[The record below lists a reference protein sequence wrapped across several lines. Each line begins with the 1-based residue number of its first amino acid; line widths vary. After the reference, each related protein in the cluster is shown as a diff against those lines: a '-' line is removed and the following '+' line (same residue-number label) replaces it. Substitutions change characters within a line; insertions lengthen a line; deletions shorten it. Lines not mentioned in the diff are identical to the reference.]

1 MYYIDMSR
9 MYDISIR
16 REKTEIMGKS
26 KEKTSETAALS
37 SRSQL
42 VMLNRIVKETY
53 RVVAVGIVLL
63 LIFSGVNV
71 MLSVT
76 NEERLESTMLLN
88 QYRIGSKNL
97 TSDVQSFAVT
107 GNKQYYDGYMNEL
120 NVEKNRDVAWDGLK
134 KNDITDEEWAQME
147 QIAALSNGLV
157 PLEEEA
163 IAYAQNGDLT
173 TAMSYVFG
181 DEYEATVQEINSL
194 TDTCIANIQNRMAK
208 KQSMLNIIMIISELA
223 FVISFIYI
231 VKKIIDTIK
240 FSRKE
245 LLDPILKVSEQMTEL
260 AQGRF
265 DKEVDMFPDDSEV
278 GRMVEAIIFMKQNFS
293 NMIHEISDVLGRMGD
308 GCYTV
313 EVSDEY
319 VGEFIKIKES
329 MEKIVDDTR
338 KTLVTIREVA
348 KELDSGSEQL
358 AKAAEDLAEGSTTQ
372 ASDVSAVAT
381 MINEMTR
388 SMEAEASSARETV
401 ELSVHA
407 EQVLMEGNVKMQELK
422 VAIGEISKC
431 SEEIN
436 TIIGTI
442 QDIASQTNLLSLNA
456 AIEAARAGEA
466 GKGFAVVAEQV
477 KKLAEES
484 AEAASKTTSLIE
496 MTVQTVD
503 KGILIADE
511 TVQNMEGVIEGT
523 KVATQK
529 MQQVAEAL
537 EREARNMNQIDANIN
552 HVAEVVDNNSATSEE
567 TAAISQEQAAN
578 VSTMAQM
585 MEQFEI

>member
-1 MYYIDMSR
+1 
-9 MYDISIR
+9 
-16 REKTEIMGKS
+16 MGRTN
-26 KEKTSETAALS
+26 ENAGEQGVTNT
-37 SRSQL
+37 RSQL
-42 VMLNRIVKETY
+42 VRLNKIVKETY
-53 RVVAVGIVLL
+53 RIVAVGIALLVVFSIVNIVLSL
-63 LIFSGVNV
+63 V
-71 MLSVT
+71 
-76 NEERLESTMLLN
+76 NEERLESTMFLN
-88 QYRIGSKNL
+88 QYRMGSKTL
-97 TSDVQSFAVT
+97 TSEVQSLAVT
-107 GNKQYYDGYMNEL
+107 GEQEHYENYMNEL
-120 NVEKNRDVAWDGLK
+120 NVDKNRDIAWEGLQ
-134 KNDITDEEWAQME
+134 KNDITDDEWAQLE

-163 IAYAQNGDLT
+163 IAYAQNGDLE
-173 TAMSYVFG
+173 AAKSYVFG
-181 DEYEATVQEINSL
+181 EEYESTIEQINSL
-194 TDTCIANIQNRMAK
+194 TEECISNVQNRLAK
-208 KQSMLNIIMIISELA
+208 KQSVLNVVMLLSELV
-223 FVISFIYI
+223 FVISFICM
-231 VKKIIDTIK
+231 VKKVMDTIK
-240 FSRKE
+240 FSRAE
-245 LLDPILKVSEQMTEL
+245 LLNPIIKVSEQMTEL

-265 DKEVDMFPDDSEV
+265 DSQVDMVADDSEV
-278 GRMVEAIIFMKQNFS
+278 GRMVEAIVFMKQNFS
-293 NMIHEISDVLGRMGD
+293 NMIYEISDVLGQMGD

-313 EVSDEY
+313 SVSDQY
-319 VGEFIKIKES
+319 VGEFVKIKES

-338 KTLVTIREVA
+338 KTLSTIREVA

-372 ASDVSAVAT
+372 ANDVSAVAT

-388 SMEAEASSARETV
+388 SMEEEAVSARETV

-407 EQVLMEGNVKMQELK
+407 EKVLVEGNIKMQDLK

-442 QDIASQTNLLSLNA
+442 QEIANQTNLLSLNA

-466 GKGFAVVAEQV
+466 GKGFAVVADQV

-496 MTVQTVD
+496 MTVETVD
-503 KGILIADE
+503 KGIMIADE
-511 TVQNMEGVIEGT
+511 TVQNMEDVIEGT

-537 EREARNMNQIDANIN
+537 EREARNMNQIDSSIN
-552 HVAEVVDNNSATSEE
+552 HVAEVVDNNSATSQE
-567 TAAISQEQAAN
+567 TAAISEEQAAN

>member
-1 MYYIDMSR
+1 
-9 MYDISIR
+9 
-16 REKTEIMGKS
+16 MGKRVNAG
-26 KEKTSETAALS
+26 EQELTSAE
-37 SRSQL
+37 SQL
-42 VMLNRIVKETY
+42 VRLNRIVKETY
-53 RVVAVGIVLL
+53 RVVGIGVALFLVFSVVNIVLQTV
-63 LIFSGVNV
+63 S
-71 MLSVT
+71 
-76 NEERLESTMLLN
+76 EERLESTMLLN
-88 QYRIGSKNL
+88 QYRMGSKTL
-97 TSDVQSFAVT
+97 TSEVQSFAIT
-107 GNKQYYDGYMNEL
+107 GEQEYYEAYMNEL
-120 NVEKNRDVAWDGLK
+120 NVAKNREIAWTGLQ
-134 KNDITDEEWAQME
+134 KNDITDAEWAQLE
-147 QIAALSNGLV
+147 HIASLSEGLV
-157 PLEEEA
+157 PLEEKA
-163 IAYAQNGDLT
+163 IACVQNGDLV
-173 TAMSYVFG
+173 TATSYVFG
-181 DEYEATVQEINSL
+181 DEYESTVKQINSL
-194 TDTCIANIQNRMAK
+194 TEECINGVQSRLAK
-208 KQSMLNIIMIISELA
+208 KQNALNAVMIVSELV
-223 FVISFIYI
+223 FIISFIYI
-231 VKKIIDTIK
+231 VKKIMDTIK
-240 FSRKE
+240 FARRE
-245 LLDPILKVSEQMTEL
+245 LLDPIIKVSEQMTEL

-265 DKEVDMFPDDSEV
+265 DSEVDMVSDDSEV

-293 NMIHEISDVLGRMGD
+293 NMIHEISDVLGQMGD

-313 EVSDEY
+313 QVSDQY
-319 VGEFIKIKES
+319 VGEFIRIKES

-338 KTLVTIREVA
+338 RTLSTIRDVA

-372 ASDVSAVAT
+372 ANDVSAVAS
-381 MINEMTR
+381 MINEMAR
-388 SMEAEASSARETV
+388 SMEEEAVSARETV
-401 ELSVHA
+401 QLSVDA
-407 EQVLMEGNVKMQELK
+407 EQVLMEGNIKMQDLK

-503 KGILIADE
+503 KGIMIADE

-552 HVAEVVDNNSATSEE
+552 HVAEVVDNNSATSQE
-567 TAAISQEQAAN
+567 TAAISEEQAAN

>member
-1 MYYIDMSR
+1 MGKTGV
-9 MYDISIR
+9 
-16 REKTEIMGKS
+16 KTEETQAVS
-26 KEKTSETAALS
+26 KH
-37 SRSQL
+37 SQL
-42 VMLNRIVKETY
+42 AMLNRIVKETY
-53 RVVAVGIVLL
+53 KVVAIGIVLFL
-63 LIFSGVNV
+63 VFSVMNI
-71 MLSVT
+71 MLSMV

-88 QYRIGSKNL
+88 QYRMGSKNL

-107 GNKQYYDGYMNEL
+107 GNEVYYEAYMNEL
-120 NVEKNRDVAWDGLK
+120 NVEKNRDVAWEGLK
-134 KNDITDEEWAQME
+134 GNDLTAEEWAQME

-163 IAYAQNGDLT
+163 IAYAQNGDMI

-181 DEYEATVQEINSL
+181 TEYEATVQEINSL
-194 TDTCIANIQNRMAK
+194 TETCIENIQNRMAK
-208 KQSMLNIIMIISELA
+208 KQNMLNIIMVISELA
-223 FVISFIYI
+223 FIVSFIYI

-265 DKEVDMFPDDSEV
+265 DSEVGMYPDESEV

-293 NMIHEISDVLGRMGD
+293 NMIHEISEVLGRMGE

-313 EVSDEY
+313 SVSEQY
-319 VGEFIKIKES
+319 VGEFIQIKES

-338 KTLVTIREVA
+338 KTLTTIREVA

-372 ASDVSAVAT
+372 ASDVSSVAT

-388 SMEAEASSARETV
+388 NMEEEAVSARETV
-401 ELSVHA
+401 EISVHA
-407 EQVLMEGNVKMQELK
+407 EQVLMEGNAKMQELK
-422 VAIGEISKC
+422 AAIGEISKC

-436 TIIGTI
+436 TIIATI

-484 AEAASKTTSLIE
+484 AEAARKTTSLIE

-503 KGILIADE
+503 KGIVIADE
-511 TVQNMEGVIEGT
+511 TVQNMDGVIEGT
-523 KVATQK
+523 KVATEK

-537 EREARNMNQIDANIN
+537 EREARNMNRIDENIN
-552 HVAEVVDNNSATSEE
+552 HVASIVDNNSATSEE

>member
-1 MYYIDMSR
+1 MISSYIIPVFIILLVFYSA
-9 MYDISIR
+9 INIW
-16 REKTEIMGKS
+16 
-26 KEKTSETAALS
+26 LS
-37 SRSQL
+37 S
-42 VMLNRIVKETY
+42 
-53 RVVAVGIVLL
+53 
-63 LIFSGVNV
+63 VNA
-71 MLSVT
+71 
-76 NEERLESTMLLN
+76 EQLESTMFLN
-88 QYRIGSKNL
+88 QYRLGSKTL
-97 TSDVQSFAVT
+97 TSEVQSLAVT
-107 GNKQYYDGYMNEL
+107 GEQEHYENYMNEL
-120 NVEKNRDVAWDGLK
+120 NVDKNRDIAWEGLQ
-134 KNDITDEEWAQME
+134 KNDITDDEWAQLE

-163 IAYAQNGDLT
+163 IAYAQNGDLE
-173 TAMSYVFG
+173 AAKSYVFG
-181 DEYEATVQEINSL
+181 EEYESTIEQINSL
-194 TDTCIANIQNRMAK
+194 TEECISNVQNRLAK
-208 KQSMLNIIMIISELA
+208 KQSVLNVVMLLSELV
-223 FVISFIYI
+223 FVISFICM
-231 VKKIIDTIK
+231 VKKVMDTIK
-240 FSRKE
+240 FSRAE
-245 LLDPILKVSEQMTEL
+245 LLNPIIKVSEQMTEL

-265 DKEVDMFPDDSEV
+265 DSQVDMVADDSEV
-278 GRMVEAIIFMKQNFS
+278 GRMVEAIVFMKQNFS
-293 NMIHEISDVLGRMGD
+293 NMIYEISDVLGQMGD

-313 EVSDEY
+313 SVSDQY
-319 VGEFIKIKES
+319 VGEFVKIKES

-338 KTLVTIREVA
+338 KTLSTIREVA

-372 ASDVSAVAT
+372 ANDVSAVAT

-388 SMEAEASSARETV
+388 SMEEEAVSARETV

-407 EQVLMEGNVKMQELK
+407 EKVLVEGNIKMQDLK

-442 QDIASQTNLLSLNA
+442 QEIANQTNLLSLNA

-466 GKGFAVVAEQV
+466 GKGFAVVADQV

-496 MTVQTVD
+496 MTVETVD
-503 KGILIADE
+503 KGIMIADE
-511 TVQNMEGVIEGT
+511 TVQNMEDVIEGT

-537 EREARNMNQIDANIN
+537 EREARNMNQIDSSIN
-552 HVAEVVDNNSATSEE
+552 HVAEVVDNNSATSQE
-567 TAAISQEQAAN
+567 TAAISEEQAAN

>member
-1 MYYIDMSR
+1 MAGKK
-9 MYDISIR
+9 
-16 REKTEIMGKS
+16 EKEGKS
-26 KEKTSETAALS
+26 KSVN

-53 RVVAVGIVLL
+53 RVVAIGIALFLV
-63 LIFSGVNV
+63 FSVVNITLALV
-71 MLSVT
+71 
-76 NEERLESTMLLN
+76 NEERLESTMFLN

-97 TSDVQSFAVT
+97 TWDVQSFAVT
-107 GNKQYYDGYMNEL
+107 GDPQYYDAYMKEL
-120 NVEKNRDVAWDGLK
+120 EVDKNRDIAWEGLK
-134 KNDITDEEWAQME
+134 KNDIKPEEWAQME

-157 PLEEEA
+157 PLEMEA
-163 IAYAQNGDLT
+163 IKCAQNGDVE

-181 DEYEATVQEINSL
+181 AEYEETVQEINSL
-194 TDTCIANIQNRMAK
+194 TDTCISNIQARMAA
-208 KQSMLNIIMIISELA
+208 KQNMLSIVMFISEIA
-223 FVISFIYI
+223 FLVSFVYI

-260 AQGRF
+260 SQGRF
-265 DKEVDMFPDDSEV
+265 DSEVDMIADDSEV
-278 GRMVEAIIFMKQNFS
+278 GRMVEAIVFMKQNFS
-293 NMIHEISDVLGRMGD
+293 NMIHEISDVLGQMGD

-313 EVSDEY
+313 EVSDQY
-319 VGEFIKIKES
+319 VGEFVKIKES

-338 KTLVTIREVA
+338 KTLLTIREVA

-388 SMEAEASSARETV
+388 SMEDEAVSARETV
-401 ELSVHA
+401 KLSVDA
-407 EQVLMEGNVKMQELK
+407 ERVLMEGNVKMQELK

-436 TIIGTI
+436 TIIATI
-442 QDIASQTNLLSLNA
+442 QDIASQTDLLSLNA

-503 KGILIADE
+503 KGIMIADE

>member
-1 MYYIDMSR
+1 MGKTSV
-9 MYDISIR
+9 
-16 REKTEIMGKS
+16 KTEGAQAAS
-26 KEKTSETAALS
+26 KH
-37 SRSQL
+37 SQL
-42 VMLNRIVKETY
+42 AMLNRIVKETY
-53 RVVAVGIVLL
+53 RVVIIGIVLFL
-63 LIFSGVNV
+63 AFSVVNI
-71 MLSVT
+71 MLSMM

-88 QYRIGSKNL
+88 QYRMGSKNL

-107 GNKQYYDGYMNEL
+107 GSEVYYEAYMNEL
-120 NVEKNRDVAWDGLK
+120 NVEKNRDVAWEGLK
-134 KNDITDEEWAQME
+134 ENDITDEEWTQME

-163 IAYAQNGDLT
+163 IAYAQSGDLI

-181 DEYEATVQEINSL
+181 SEYEATVQEINSL
-194 TDTCIANIQNRMAK
+194 TETCIANVQNRMAK
-208 KQSMLNIIMIISELA
+208 KQNMLNVIMLISELA

-260 AQGRF
+260 AQGHF
-265 DKEVDMFPDDSEV
+265 DSEVGMHPDESEV

-293 NMIHEISDVLGRMGD
+293 NMIHEISDVLGKMGD

-313 EVSDEY
+313 SVSDQY

-338 KTLVTIREVA
+338 KTLTTIREVA

-372 ASDVSAVAT
+372 ASDVSSVAA

-388 SMEAEASSARETV
+388 NMEEEAASARETV
-401 ELSVHA
+401 KISVQA
-407 EQVLMEGNVKMQELK
+407 EQILMEGNAKMQELK
-422 VAIGEISKC
+422 AAIGEISKC

-436 TIIGTI
+436 TIIATI

-511 TVQNMEGVIEGT
+511 TVQNMDGVIEGT
-523 KVATQK
+523 KVATEK
-529 MQQVAEAL
+529 MQQVAKAL
-537 EREARNMNQIDANIN
+537 EREARNMNQIDENIN
-552 HVAEVVDNNSATSEE
+552 HVASIVDNNSATSEE

>member
-1 MYYIDMSR
+1 MVKM
-9 MYDISIR
+9 MQ
-16 REKTEIMGKS
+16 M
-26 KEKTSETAALS
+26 TST
-37 SRSQL
+37 RSQL
-42 VMLNRIVKETY
+42 VRLNRIVKETY
-53 RVVAVGIVLL
+53 RVVAVGIALFLVFSIVNIVLQTV
-63 LIFSGVNV
+63 S
-71 MLSVT
+71 
-76 NEERLESTMLLN
+76 EERLESTMFLN
-88 QYRIGSKNL
+88 QYRMGSKAL
-97 TSDVQSFAVT
+97 TSEVQSFAVT
-107 GNKQYYDGYMNEL
+107 GDAEYYEAYMKEL
-120 NVEKNRDVAWDGLK
+120 NVDKNRDIAWEGLK
-134 KNDITDEEWAQME
+134 KNDITDEEWTQLE
-147 QIAALSNGLV
+147 NIVALSNGLV

-163 IAYAQNGDLT
+163 IACAQNGDLV

-181 DEYEATVQEINSL
+181 AEYEETVKEINSL
-194 TDTCIANIQNRMAK
+194 TDECISGVQSRLTK
-208 KQSMLNIIMIISELA
+208 KQNALNAVMLVSQLI

-231 VKKIIDTIK
+231 VKKVIDTIK
-240 FSRKE
+240 FARTE
-245 LLDPILKVSEQMTEL
+245 LLNPILKVSEQMTEL

-265 DKEVDMFPDDSEV
+265 DSQVDMVPDDSEV

-293 NMIHEISDVLGRMGD
+293 NMIHEISDVLGQMGD

-313 EVSDEY
+313 SVSDQY
-319 VGEFIKIKES
+319 VGEFVRIKES

-388 SMEAEASSARETV
+388 SMEEEAVSARETV

-407 EQVLMEGNVKMQELK
+407 EQVLMEGNVKMQDLK

-442 QDIASQTNLLSLNA
+442 QEIANQTNLLSLNA

-496 MTVQTVD
+496 MTVETVD
-503 KGILIADE
+503 KGIMIADE
-511 TVQNMEGVIEGT
+511 TVQNMEDVIEGT

-537 EREARNMNQIDANIN
+537 EREARNMNQIDASIN
-552 HVAEVVDNNSATSEE
+552 HVAEVVDNNSATSQE
-567 TAAISQEQAAN
+567 TAAISEEQAAN

>member
-1 MYYIDMSR
+1 MGKTGV
-9 MYDISIR
+9 
-16 REKTEIMGKS
+16 KTEETQAVS
-26 KEKTSETAALS
+26 KH
-37 SRSQL
+37 SQL
-42 VMLNRIVKETY
+42 AMLNRIVKETY
-53 RVVAVGIVLL
+53 RVVIIGIALFL
-63 LIFSGVNV
+63 AFSVVNI
-71 MLSVT
+71 MLSMM

-88 QYRIGSKNL
+88 QYRMGSKNL

-107 GNKQYYDGYMNEL
+107 GSEVYYEAYMNEL
-120 NVEKNRDVAWDGLK
+120 NVEKNRDVAWEGLK
-134 KNDITDEEWAQME
+134 ENDITDEEWEQME

-163 IAYAQNGDLT
+163 IAYAQSGDLI

-181 DEYEATVQEINSL
+181 SEYEATVQEINSL
-194 TDTCIANIQNRMAK
+194 TETCIENIQNRMAK
-208 KQSMLNIIMIISELA
+208 KQNMLNAIMLISELA

-260 AQGRF
+260 AQGHF
-265 DKEVDMFPDDSEV
+265 DSEVGMYPDESEV

-293 NMIHEISDVLGRMGD
+293 NMIHEISDVLGKMGD

-313 EVSDEY
+313 SVSDQY

-338 KTLVTIREVA
+338 KTLTTIREVA

-372 ASDVSAVAT
+372 ASDVSSVAT

-388 SMEAEASSARETV
+388 NMEEEAASARETV
-401 ELSVHA
+401 EISVQA
-407 EQVLMEGNVKMQELK
+407 EQILMEGNAKMQELK

-436 TIIGTI
+436 TIIATI

-511 TVQNMEGVIEGT
+511 TVQNMDGVIEGT
-523 KVATQK
+523 KVATEK

-537 EREARNMNQIDANIN
+537 EREARNMNQIDENIN
-552 HVAEVVDNNSATSEE
+552 HVASIVDNNSATSEE